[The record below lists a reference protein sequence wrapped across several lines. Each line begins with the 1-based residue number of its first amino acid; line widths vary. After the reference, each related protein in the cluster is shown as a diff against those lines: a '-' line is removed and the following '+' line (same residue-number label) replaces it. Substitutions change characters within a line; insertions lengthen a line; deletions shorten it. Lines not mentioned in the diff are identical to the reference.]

1 MTHAGSIASVV
12 VAGGGISA
20 WSAAAAL
27 KRRIP
32 SLEVTLVSTPVP
44 PNALADRTISTL
56 PSIADF
62 HSDIGLTDEDT
73 VTRAA
78 SGLRLGTLFDGW
90 AESLPSYVHAYGPYG
105 APVGGVPFHEL
116 WLREHRSAGLAP
128 FDRFSPAA
136 ELARS
141 GRTVVSS
148 AGNLAFGLQLSL
160 DRYTELMRAYAFHL
174 GVSERQGG
182 IADVQL
188 RSSDGFIER
197 VVLDD
202 ARDVT
207 ADLFVDATGPAAQL
221 HSRMGSPF
229 IDWRIW
235 LPCDRLRVSDGPAD
249 PSAIVMDRVTARP
262 FGWRWTASSP
272 TGSSSGVVYSSAHA
286 SDDAVARE
294 FDGQAGEIVKLKQGR
309 VREFWVRNCVTI
321 GDAAVAVE
329 PLEWTNLH
337 LVHSQVDR
345 IIAMMPGA
353 DCAPVE
359 LAEFNRQCAAEADRV
374 RDFVCL
380 HYISARRSEP
390 FWKDAASITPP
401 PSLAHTLEQFA
412 ERGRLPF
419 YEEETFARDSWLA
432 VLFGQGFEP
441 RRADPLADLVPPAQ
455 AAQALRAMRQAIER
469 SPASLPTSTLI
480 DLNPRGAR

>member
-1 MTHAGSIASVV
+1 
-12 VAGGGISA
+12 
-20 WSAAAAL
+20 
-27 KRRIP
+27 
-32 SLEVTLVSTPVP
+32 
-44 PNALADRTISTL
+44 
-56 PSIADF
+56 
-62 HSDIGLTDEDT
+62 
-73 VTRAA
+73 
-78 SGLRLGTLFDGW
+78 
-90 AESLPSYVHAYGPYG
+90 
-105 APVGGVPFHEL
+105 
-116 WLREHRSAGLAP
+116 
-128 FDRFSPAA
+128 
-136 ELARS
+136 
-141 GRTVVSS
+141 
-148 AGNLAFGLQLSL
+148 
-160 DRYTELMRAYAFHL
+160 
-174 GVSERQGG
+174 
-182 IADVQL
+182 
-188 RSSDGFIER
+188 
-197 VVLDD
+197 
-202 ARDVT
+202 
-207 ADLFVDATGPAAQL
+207 
-221 HSRMGSPF
+221 
-229 IDWRIW
+229 
-235 LPCDRLRVSDGPAD
+235 
-249 PSAIVMDRVTARP
+249 
-262 FGWRWTASSP
+262 
-272 TGSSSGVVYSSAHA
+272 
-286 SDDAVARE
+286 
-294 FDGQAGEIVKLKQGR
+294 

-345 IIAMMPGA
+345 IMAMMPGA